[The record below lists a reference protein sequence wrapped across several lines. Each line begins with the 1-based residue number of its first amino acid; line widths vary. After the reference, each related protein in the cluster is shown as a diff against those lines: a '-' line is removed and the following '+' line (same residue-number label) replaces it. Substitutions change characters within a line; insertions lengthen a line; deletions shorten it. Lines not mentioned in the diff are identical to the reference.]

1 MATPRSH
8 GPHPCHSC
16 CRAPVVEGTQVKWPG
31 VSVVDR
37 GEPVASCSVWHGAGT
52 AGEDDCCSDLAVT
65 VPAGGWGEARPRRR
79 QPRWQALIEGA
90 AAPGRLAVA
99 EVRVP
104 SACSVALAASST
116 SPVGLSVP
124 YRTPVTPPSQNTAV
138 SVRTAPNDNQGPS
151 WRSPNSTPQPGCPAL
166 LGSTPRTVASGKL
179 RPRTRIGWSGWLVRS
194 TAQRSDDPR
203 AGWNRSG
210 PTGPPAAR
218 ARHRGRGG
226 LPGPERR
233 AADGSRCP
241 CPTAYHVSSRI
252 LLASTGDRDVV
263 ADSADGLPA
272 EDGRRRRPPA
282 GPALRWYGRSS
293 QHGRLELRESG
304 RNQASAVLPSYP
316 PN

>member
-16 CRAPVVEGTQVKWPG
+16 CPIPVVEGTQVKWPG

-104 SACSVALAASST
+104 SACSVALGASST

-179 RPRTRIGWSGWLVRS
+179 RPRTKDRLVWLAGPFHSSAQRRSEGRLEPVRS
-194 TAQRSDDPR
+194 HRATSSTSTAPR
-203 AGWNRSG
+203 TRR
-210 PTGPPAAR
+210 AAR
-218 ARHRGRGG
+218 AG
-226 LPGPERR
+226 
-233 AADGSRCP
+233 ATSR
-241 CPTAYHVSSRI
+241 
-252 LLASTGDRDVV
+252 
-263 ADSADGLPA
+263 
-272 EDGRRRRPPA
+272 
-282 GPALRWYGRSS
+282 
-293 QHGRLELRESG
+293 
-304 RNQASAVLPSYP
+304 
-316 PN
+316 